1 MCLTRIRRQSEI
13 LLTAISNPFSAHNN
27 PQPPT
32 LITPNTVLHPQLED
46 PIIIIHRHPPSST
59 ITFYLLDI

>member
-1 MCLTRIRRQSEI
+1 MCLTRIRRKSEI
-13 LLTAISNPFSAHNN
+13 LLTAISNPFSAHSN

-46 PIIIIHRHPPSST
+46 PIIIHRHPPSST